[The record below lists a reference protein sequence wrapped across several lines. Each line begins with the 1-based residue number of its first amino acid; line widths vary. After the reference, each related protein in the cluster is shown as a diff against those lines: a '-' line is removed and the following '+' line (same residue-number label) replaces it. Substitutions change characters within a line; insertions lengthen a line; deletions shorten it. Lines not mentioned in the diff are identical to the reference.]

1 MFFLFLFFVDT
12 TFRPYPLS
20 CTVVKGGT
28 NANCAAANAD
38 LATCNAAT
46 ASGGGGV
53 AGNACVLNVNEIS
66 CDNVVVGAPAF
77 IGMNPV
83 TFSCDSDPAKAQIL
97 DVMINKHKCCVTSDG
112 MQGNSKCSKNWNY
125 VCEDPTKWS
134 GSTIPKQL
142 GMLGPNDDK
151 LSCDDLAY
159 YLYANK
165 EAKNQIGIDIG
176 VGRNKLREICN
187 DGNHDIE
194 AQLVDGFLVDGKCC
208 SSGSS
213 ICATVTA
220 PMVQPENTTSN
231 DIVGS
236 GSQTSTS
243 SCVILATMVA
253 MGLVFNH

>member
-1 MFFLFLFFVDT
+1 MFLFLFFFDT

-83 TFSCDSDPAKAQIL
+83 TFSCDSDPANAQIL

-236 GSQTSTS
+236 GSQISTS